1 MRQTLA
7 GGNGGVEFEIEK
19 AKLNIIHN
27 FGDTNNTF
35 MSKDL
40 MMVKQI
46 DFVIAVRRIKTLGI
60 SIIIGIIAIYLFG
73 LFVANSNVKENFEII
88 NLASLLF
95 LILMVALSI
104 FLKNMILKK
113 VTLSGILTTYF
124 NAHINPLAVLDFGA
138 LFCITTNLFVNG
150 NILYA
155 SIGLG
160 ISVAAMIL
168 NFPKE
173 EDFEKIKSQS

>member
-1 MRQTLA
+1 
-7 GGNGGVEFEIEK
+7 
-19 AKLNIIHN
+19 
-27 FGDTNNTF
+27 

-40 MMVKQI
+40 LMVKQI

-60 SIIIGIIAIYLFG
+60 AIIIGIILIYLFG
-73 LFVANSNVKENFEII
+73 LFVANSNVKENFEIV
-88 NLASLLF
+88 NLASLIF
-95 LILMVALSI
+95 LLLMVAISI
-104 FLKNMILKK
+104 FTKNMILKK

-124 NAHINPLAVLDFGA
+124 NAHIISLAILDLGA

-160 ISVAAMIL
+160 VSVAAMIL